1 MKDESRAACNGVA
14 VVSRRRGFPPARP
27 FSSFPP
33 HPSFRAP
40 HLSSLISHLFFL
52 AILCLFPSGLCA
64 QEVIRLPAVLPEEQS
79 PPGQLV
85 SHPDS
90 SSQILQ
96 SPGDIDMA
104 PAVPQPGQPRL
115 PPGVRNGVFQKV
127 LFDYAWLAPG
137 GANGLGTNDL
147 ELQGIFALPCPTIN
161 SPLVITPGFEVH
173 YLQGP
178 QNGDLPPRLYD
189 GWVDF
194 RWLSQ
199 VTPSLGLD
207 LAITP
212 SVFSDFNQDS
222 SKAFRLPGHAAAAW
236 TWNETTKLV
245 VGAAYLDRPD
255 VELIPI
261 GGVIWMPNA
270 DVKFDLIFPHPKIL
284 RRIYCWNDTGDEN
297 VQDWVYV
304 AAEFNGDAWAIRG
317 VDGLADQVVISDYR
331 LVFGIER
338 RITGGLSSRFEIGY
352 VFGRR
357 IKYSSDTPDLHPT
370 STVMLRGGLTY

>member
-1 MKDESRAACNGVA
+1 MMNHSF
-14 VVSRRRGFPPARP
+14 RRLLCLAFIIHH
-27 FSSFPP
+27 SSFIICP
-33 HPSFRAP
+33 
-40 HLSSLISHLFFL
+40 
-52 AILCLFPSGLCA
+52 CLHA
-64 QEVIRLPAVLPEEQS
+64 QEGYQSDYYLNEHRPPPPEAQGVIRLPAVLPEEQS
-79 PPGQLV
+79 PPGRLV

-104 PAVPQPGQPRL
+104 PAVPQPDQPRL

-137 GANGLGTNDL
+137 GVNGLGTNDV

-212 SVFSDFNQDS
+212 SVFSDFDQSS

-261 GGVIWMPNA
+261 GGIIWTPNA

-284 RRIYCWNDTGDEN
+284 RRVYYWSDAQNEN

-331 LVFGIER
+331 LVLGIER
-338 RITGGLSSRFEIGY
+338 RITGGLSSRVEVGY

-357 IKYSSDTPDLHPT
+357 IKFSSDTPDLHPT
-370 STVMLRGGLTY
+370 STVMVRGGLTY